1 MTRLALLLAGLLL
14 LVRPA
19 LADFHAFGADS
30 LTQIEAR
37 RAGSDFVLVL
47 WSVDCPPCLKE
58 LALFGTLTDARA
70 RQRLV
75 LVVTDDPER
84 HTEADVLLKRFGL
97 TDLEHW
103 AFDATEPERLR
114 QRIDP
119 AWFGELPRSYF
130 YAAGQARQARSGLI
144 DAPTLA
150 RWLGT
155 PIPTTTRD

>member
-1 MTRLALLLAGLLL
+1 MMRLAVLLASLLLFA
-14 LVRPA
+14 RPA

-30 LTQIEAR
+30 LAQIEAR
-37 RAGSDFVLVL
+37 RTGSDFLLLL

-58 LALFGTLTDARA
+58 LALLGTLTDARA
-70 RQRLV
+70 RRRLV

-84 HTEADVLLKRFGL
+84 QAEADALLTRFGL

-130 YAAGQARQARSGLI
+130 YAAGRPRQARSGPI
-144 DAPTLA
+144 DAATLA
-150 RWLGT
+150 QWLGL
-155 PIPTTTRD
+155 RHK

>member
-14 LVRPA
+14 LTPPA
-19 LADFHAFGADS
+19 RADVNAFGTDS
-30 LTQIEAR
+30 LAQIEAR
-37 RAGSDFVLVL
+37 RAGGDFVLVL

-58 LALFGTLTDARA
+58 LALLGRLTDARA

-75 LVVTDDPER
+75 LVATDEPER
-84 HTEADVLLKRFGL
+84 HAEAEALRKRFGL
-97 TDLEHW
+97 DDLEHW

-114 QRIDP
+114 QHIDP

-130 YAAGQARQARSGLI
+130 YAAGQPRQARSGLL
-144 DAPTLA
+144 DAATLG

-155 PIPTTTRD
+155 AIPGAKHD

>member
-1 MTRLALLLAGLLL
+1 MTRLAALFVGLLL
-14 LVRPA
+14 LTRPA
-19 LADFHAFGADS
+19 FAEFKPFGADG
-30 LTQIEAR
+30 LAQIEAR

-75 LVVTDDPER
+75 LIVTDDPER
-84 HTEADVLLKRFGL
+84 HAEADVLLKRFGL

-103 AFDATEPERLR
+103 AFDASEPERLR
-114 QRIDP
+114 QRVDP

-130 YAAGQARQARSGLI
+130 YPAGQPRQARSGLI
-144 DAPTLA
+144 DPPTLG
-150 RWLGT
+150 RWLST
-155 PIPTTTRD
+155 PIPSARHD